1 MWDFAPIVAD
11 AEAGFGGVVNA
22 FELMKAMIKAGAGGV
37 HFEDQ
42 LASVK
47 KCGQMGGKVLVPT
60 AEAVQK
66 LIAARMAADVCGTPT
81 LVIART
87 EAEAAD
93 LLTSGYDANNKPF
106 LTGERTAEGFYKTK
120 KGMAQA
126 VSRAIAYSYYADTMW
141 CETGT
146 PDLEFAKQFAEAVNK
161 VHPGKMLAYN
171 CSPSFNW
178 KKNLDDA
185 TIAKFQRELGA
196 MG

>member
-1 MWDFAPIVAD
+1 
-11 AEAGFGGVVNA
+11 
-22 FELMKAMIKAGAGGV
+22 
-37 HFEDQ
+37 
-42 LASVK
+42 
-47 KCGQMGGKVLVPT
+47 
-60 AEAVQK
+60 
-66 LIAARMAADVCGTPT
+66 
-81 LVIART
+81 
-87 EAEAAD
+87 
-93 LLTSGYDANNKPF
+93 LLTSDYDANNKPF

-178 KKNLDDA
+178 KKIWMMQRLQNSNASWVPWVTSTNSSRFQAFTPCGTACLSCHKTMPIAASPLMWKKFKSPNL
-185 TIAKFQRELGA
+185 QRAIVDTPLCRINKKWA
-196 MG
+196 